1 MREKP
6 MKSKVHISTLSYG
19 KSIDMIKVALIGA
32 GKMGISH
39 LSILGAHPDVQLVG
53 VSDTSKVVL
62 GMLRKYTKFPCYT
75 DYMKMVDEMK
85 PDAVF
90 VAVPTRFH
98 HEIIKKLLE
107 KKIHVF
113 AEKPFCL
120 STDEGEELVAL
131 ADAHDLINQVGYHNK
146 FLGTFQEVKKIING
160 GFLGEIYHFTGEAYG
175 PVVLK
180 KKQDTWRSKPAE
192 GGGCLMDYASHVID
206 LINDIL
212 SPIIG
217 ARGSTIKSVY
227 SNNVDDAVYSIL
239 ELSNNITGVLSVNWS
254 DETYRKMS
262 TSITIIGT
270 HGKIISD
277 STEMKVYFKEDNF
290 PSGYTKGWNVKYV
303 TDLTNQV
310 DFYLRGE
317 EYSTQ
322 VDYFIKALMGKV
334 SNNINTFK
342 SALLTDK
349 AISIIRNNS
358 KQYIK

>member
-1 MREKP
+1 
-6 MKSKVHISTLSYG
+6 
-19 KSIDMIKVALIGA
+19 MIKAALIGA

-39 LSILGAHPDVQLVG
+39 LSILGAHPDVELVG
-53 VSDTSKVVL
+53 VSDSSKIVL
-62 GMLRKYTKFPCYT
+62 GLLQKYTKFSCYT
-75 DYMKMVDEMK
+75 DYIKMIEEEK

-90 VAVPTRFH
+90 VAVPTRLH
-98 HEIIKKLLE
+98 YEIIKTLLE
-107 KKIHVF
+107 KNIHVF

-131 ADAHDLINQVGYHNK
+131 AETHNLTNQVGYHNK
-146 FLGTFQEVKKIING
+146 FLGTFQEVKRIVDG
-160 GFLGEIYHFTGEAYG
+160 GFLGDIYHFTGEAYG

-180 KKQDTWRSKPAE
+180 KKQDTWRSKPSE

-206 LINDIL
+206 LINDLL
-212 SPIIG
+212 SPVVA
-217 ARGSTIKSVY
+217 ARGSTIKSIY
-227 SNNVDDAVYSIL
+227 SSNVDDAVYSIL
-239 ELSNNITGVLSVNWS
+239 ELSNNISGVLSVNWS

-270 HGKIISD
+270 KGKIISD
-277 STEMKVYFKEDNF
+277 ASELKVYFNDDNC

-317 EYSTQ
+317 EYSAQ
-322 VDYFIKALMGKV
+322 VDYFIRAVMGMV
-334 SNNINTFK
+334 PNNINTFK
-342 SALLTDK
+342 SALQTDK

-358 KQYIK
+358 KEYIK